1 MENTGKTFR
10 KILISSALILKALFI
25 FAESISLSHEN
36 ASWTSVMNGKAILKP
51 ENTSYG
57 FAVLTDGRTLNGFS
71 ENGKELWTARTKS
84 RNPGFISVLEKDFI
98 VLVSDKSN
106 VSLINP
112 SGNLL
117 WTKNIGFP
125 VTEKATIGKDGRIII
140 QGKNNIACLGVNGI
154 EKWRMK
160 TPSLKEIRIQELDDG
175 TLVAFLEKPQDKR
188 TAGIRF
194 TPFGEALETIT
205 FTSLVSDAYSS
216 EHGIVLSFLS
226 GGIGLVSAGG
236 KEKTFTEWAIPSEDS
251 AFSGALPSKG
261 ITLAPLDGDIS
272 SALME
277 NTGGKVK
284 IIFFENRT
292 GKIHNIFHIPE
303 ISFSR
308 LTCVSK
314 VSGTEAIF
322 LSDEKNALIV
332 NPEGKH
338 LYEARLPGKEGI
350 NGWNYVFCT
359 DQNHLVMTGN
369 SWTLNA
375 FRTTMNVKKKN
386 AKSGKKPPY
395 PYRNFFSQGKNSSS
409 ADFLSSQNSFGSINF
424 TDFFSRNI
432 YSEET
437 KKLLVSGNY
446 GNQETDL
453 SARIFRFTEEYLKA
467 KSTEASYPRF
477 KEQDGFRTDEKNLA
491 GTFSLLPYF
500 GTDEPPRI
508 IARLIKAETNE
519 TVLNTLIQAA
529 GTCAYDPENLM
540 LDALSAKIK
549 SIPARNSRLLVSL
562 SDSVFEICRFMG
574 RPALY
579 SYGMEI
585 QKTFLYPQYPS
596 EVRETARKNLSE
608 TARLNQ
614 SKM

>member
-1 MENTGKTFR
+1 MKNIGKTFR
-10 KILISSALILKALFI
+10 KILISSALIFKALFI
-25 FAESISLSHEN
+25 HAESISLSHEN
-36 ASWTSVMNGKAILKP
+36 ASWTSVMNGKAVLKP

-57 FAVLTDGRTLNGFS
+57 FSVLTDGRSLNGFS
-71 ENGKELWTARTKS
+71 ENGKELWTARTKI

-117 WTKNIGFP
+117 WTKNIGFT
-125 VTEKATIGKDGRIII
+125 VTEKAAIGKDGRIFI
-140 QGKNNIACLGVNGI
+140 QGKNNIACLGVNGT
-154 EKWRMK
+154 EKWKIR
-160 TPSLKEIRIQELDDG
+160 TPELKKIKIQTLDDG
-175 TLVAFLEKPQDKR
+175 TLVAFLEKPQEKR

-194 TPFGEALETIT
+194 TPFGELLETIT

-236 KEKTFTEWAIPSEDS
+236 KDKTQTEWAVPSEDS

-261 ITLAPLDGDIS
+261 ITLAPLDGNLS

-277 NTGGKVK
+277 NTSGKVK
-284 IIFFENRT
+284 IIFFESAT
-292 GKIHNIFHIPE
+292 GKILNIFHIPE

-314 VSGTEAIF
+314 VSGADAIF
-322 LSDEKNALIV
+322 LSDDRNALIV
-332 NPEGKH
+332 TPDGKH
-338 LYEARLPGKEGI
+338 LYEARLPGKEGA
-350 NGWNYVFCT
+350 NGWNYLFYT
-359 DQNHLVMTGN
+359 DENHLVMAGN

-375 FRTTMNVKKKN
+375 FRTTMNVRKKN
-386 AKSGKKPPY
+386 TKSGKKASY
-395 PYRNFFSQGKNSSS
+395 PYRNFFSQGTNSSS
-409 ADFLSSQNSFGSINF
+409 PDFLNSSSHMNF
-424 TDFFSRNI
+424 SLFFPENI

-437 KKLLVSGNY
+437 KKLLVSGGY
-446 GNQETDL
+446 GNLEKSL
-453 SARIFRFTEEYLKA
+453 AARIFSFSEEYLKA
-467 KSTEASYPRF
+467 KSTEASLRRYS
-477 KEQDGFRTDEKNLA
+477 EQNGFFTDEKRLV
-491 GTFSLLPYF
+491 GTFSLLSYL
-500 GTDEPPRI
+500 GTDDCPRLV
-508 IARLIKAETNE
+508 ARLIKAENNE
-519 TVLNTLIQAA
+519 TVLNALIQAA
-529 GTCAYDPENLM
+529 GICAYDPENLM
-540 LDALSAKIK
+540 LDALSSKIK

-596 EVRETARKNLSE
+596 EVREKARDNLSK
-608 TARLNQ
+608 TAMLEQ